1 MRVAERRRLETGYP
15 IVMTTLLRYASVTL
29 FVLAIA
35 ATCEAQVF
43 VGREVPRKGS
53 VELSGGGVYQGGKDL
68 SNQPAT
74 LTRNPSTG
82 SGPLELFQADSSI
95 EPAFGG
101 QFKIGYYF
109 SRAIAIEGGVQYS
122 RPSLEVSLS
131 DDFENA
137 PAIVASESVTS
148 YLFTGSLLY
157 HFGSG
162 PGMKPFVLGGAG
174 HVRDLHEGDEFIE
187 TGIEYHVGGGIKSWF
202 GRGRRKFGYRLE
214 ALLSMR
220 DGGVGTDDDW
230 RTVPT
235 AAFSLAYVF

>member
-1 MRVAERRRLETGYP
+1 MRDAEADADEERHTRLETGYP

-82 SGPLELFQADSSI
+82 SGPLELFQADSSL

-101 QFKIGYYF
+101 QFRIGYYF
-109 SRAIAIEGGVQYS
+109 SRAIAIEGGVQY
-122 RPSLEVSLS
+122 L
-131 DDFENA
+131 
-137 PAIVASESVTS
+137 ASQP
-148 YLFTGSLLY
+148 GSQ
-157 HFGSG
+157 
-162 PGMKPFVLGGAG
+162 PF
-174 HVRDLHEGDEFIE
+174 
-187 TGIEYHVGGGIKSWF
+187 
-202 GRGRRKFGYRLE
+202 
-214 ALLSMR
+214 
-220 DGGVGTDDDW
+220 
-230 RTVPT
+230 
-235 AAFSLAYVF
+235 

>member
-1 MRVAERRRLETGYP
+1 MSDH
-15 IVMTTLLRYASVTL
+15 IVMTIFLRHAFVTVLLLTV
-29 FVLAIA
+29 
-35 ATCEAQVF
+35 ATTCDAQIF

-53 VELSGGGVYQGGKDL
+53 VELSGGGVFQTGKDL

-82 SGPLELFQADSSI
+82 SDPLQLFQADASI

-101 QFKIGYYF
+101 QFRIGYYL
-109 SRAIAIEGGVQYS
+109 SRTVAIEGGVQYS
-122 RPSLEVSLS
+122 RPKLEVSLS
-131 DDFENA
+131 DDFEDA
-137 PAIVASESVTS
+137 PAIVASESVNS

-162 PGMKPFVLGGAG
+162 PGMKPFLLGGAG
-174 HVRDLHEGDEFIE
+174 HVRDLHDGDEFIE

-202 GRGRRKFGYRLE
+202 GRGRRKFGYRAE
-214 ALLSMR
+214 ALLSIR
-220 DGGVGTDDDW
+220 DGGVGTDEDR

-235 AAFSLAYVF
+235 ASFSLAYVF